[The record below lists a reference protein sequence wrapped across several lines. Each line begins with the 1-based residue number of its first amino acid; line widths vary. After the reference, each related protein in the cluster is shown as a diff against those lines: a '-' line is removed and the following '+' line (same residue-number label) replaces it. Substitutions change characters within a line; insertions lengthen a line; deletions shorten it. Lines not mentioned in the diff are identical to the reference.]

1 MVIKNIRLLIME
13 SKVQILIVKYLC
25 KEADIDEIEQL
36 DNWLIIKENISIFD
50 SYVQTDYFTSII
62 MSKYNLENAK
72 NKIHKRIRLI
82 EKRNKL
88 ERYKKYAFA
97 ASVIFLIGISLFNQF
112 NFNETK
118 ITKESI
124 IIGSDKA
131 VLTLENGDQVILE
144 KDKKFQNKTFNS
156 NGKELSYSIKNRSA
170 NNPSN
175 QKIVYNFLT
184 VPRGGQF
191 SLNLEDG
198 TKVLLNSDSKIKFP
212 IKFIKGKKREV
223 ELLYG
228 EAFFDVSTSQNN
240 NGSEFIVSTKTQKIN
255 VIGTKFNIKAYD
267 EDDIVTTTLVEGKI
281 KVQNGESQVLLSPNQ
296 QSKVDTKS
304 TNIDVLNVDVFQE
317 ISWINGLFSFNDT
330 SLENIMQTLSRWY
343 DLKFIF
349 KSVNQKK
356 FLFSGVLERTKS
368 IEDILF
374 IIEKTSSLNEI
385 NFEIIDKV
393 IIVE

>member
-1 MVIKNIRLLIME
+1 MQAKIQTLI
-13 SKVQILIVKYLC
+13 IKYLS

-36 DNWLIIKENISIFD
+36 DNWLIIKGNISVFN
-50 SYVQTDYFTSII
+50 SYVQTDYFISTV
-62 MSKYNLENAK
+62 MTRYNLENAK
-72 NKIHKRIRLI
+72 NKIHERIRLI

-88 ERYKKYAFA
+88 ERNKKYAFA
-97 ASVIFLIGISLFNQF
+97 ASVIFLIGISLINQF

-118 ITKESI
+118 EPI

-144 KDKKFQNKTFNS
+144 KGKKFQNKTLNS
-156 NGKELSYSIKNRSA
+156 NGKELSYSIKNKTA

-198 TKVLLNSDSKIKFP
+198 TKVLLNSDSKIKYP

-228 EAFFDVSTSQNN
+228 EAFFDVSSSQNN

-255 VIGTKFNIKAYD
+255 VIGTKFNIKAYNED
-267 EDDIVTTTLVEGKI
+267 EIITTTLVEGK
-281 KVQNGESQVLLSPNQ
+281 VRVHNGENQILLSPNQ
-296 QSKVDTKS
+296 QSKVDSKS
-304 TNIDVLNVDVFQE
+304 TNIDVSNVDVLQQ

-330 SLENIMQTLSRWY
+330 SLESIIQTLSRWY

-349 KSVNQKK
+349 KSANQKK
-356 FLFSGVLERTKS
+356 LLFSGVLERTKS

>member
-1 MVIKNIRLLIME
+1 MIKLTD
-13 SKVQILIVKYLC
+13 SLIVKYLS
-25 KEADIDEIEQL
+25 KEANLFEKEELNYLISKKKNHKLFKNFTYTNYLSLMSFNNHDL
-36 DNWLIIKENISIFD
+36 DKGKRNI
-50 SYVQTDYFTSII
+50 
-62 MSKYNLENAK
+62 YN
-72 NKIHKRIRLI
+72 RIRLI

-144 KDKKFQNKTFNS
+144 KGKTFQNKTFNS

-198 TKVLLNSDSKIKFP
+198 TEVLLNSDSKIKFP

-349 KSVNQKK
+349 KSVNEKK

-393 IIVE
+393 IIIE

>member
-1 MVIKNIRLLIME
+1 MQAKIQTLI
-13 SKVQILIVKYLC
+13 IKYLS

-36 DNWLIIKENISIFD
+36 DNWLIIKGNISVFN
-50 SYVQTDYFTSII
+50 SYVQTDYFISIV
-62 MSKYNLENAK
+62 MTRYNLENAK
-72 NKIHKRIRLI
+72 NKIHERIRLI

-88 ERYKKYAFA
+88 ERNKKYAFA
-97 ASVIFLIGISLFNQF
+97 ASVIFLIGISLINQF

-118 ITKESI
+118 EPI

-131 VLTLENGDQVILE
+131 VLTLENGDQVILG
-144 KDKKFQNKTFNS
+144 KGKKFQNKTLNS
-156 NGKELSYSIKNRSA
+156 NGKELSYSIKNKTA

-198 TKVLLNSDSKIKFP
+198 TKVLLNSDSKIKYP

-228 EAFFDVSTSQNN
+228 EAFFDVSSSQNN

-255 VIGTKFNIKAYD
+255 VIGTKFNIKAYNED
-267 EDDIVTTTLVEGKI
+267 EIITTTLVEGK
-281 KVQNGESQVLLSPNQ
+281 VRVHNGENQILLSPNQ
-296 QSKVDTKS
+296 QSKVYSKS
-304 TNIDVLNVDVFQE
+304 TNIDVSNVDVLQQ

-330 SLENIMQTLSRWY
+330 SLESIMQTLSRWY

-349 KSVNQKK
+349 KSANQKK
-356 FLFSGVLERTKS
+356 LLFSGVLERTKS

>member
-1 MVIKNIRLLIME
+1 MQAKIQTLI
-13 SKVQILIVKYLC
+13 IKYLS

-36 DNWLIIKENISIFD
+36 DNWLIIKGNISVFN
-50 SYVQTDYFTSII
+50 SYVQTDYFISIV
-62 MSKYNLENAK
+62 MTRYNLENAK
-72 NKIHKRIRLI
+72 NKIHERIRLI

-88 ERYKKYAFA
+88 ERNKKYAFA
-97 ASVIFLIGISLFNQF
+97 ASVIFLIGISLINQF

-118 ITKESI
+118 EPI

-144 KDKKFQNKTFNS
+144 KGKKFQNKTLNS
-156 NGKELSYSIKNRSA
+156 NGKELSYSIKNKTA

-175 QKIVYNFLT
+175 QKILYNFLT

-198 TKVLLNSDSKIKFP
+198 TKVLLNSDSKIKYP

-228 EAFFDVSTSQNN
+228 EAFFDVSSSQNN

-255 VIGTKFNIKAYD
+255 VIGTKFNIKAYNED
-267 EDDIVTTTLVEGKI
+267 EIITTTLVEGK
-281 KVQNGESQVLLSPNQ
+281 VRVHNGENQILLSPNQ
-296 QSKVDTKS
+296 QSKVDSKS
-304 TNIDVLNVDVFQE
+304 TNIDVSNVDVLQQ

-330 SLENIMQTLSRWY
+330 SLESIMQTLSRWY

-349 KSVNQKK
+349 KSANQKK
-356 FLFSGVLERTKS
+356 LLFSGVLERTKS

>member
-1 MVIKNIRLLIME
+1 MQAKIQTLI
-13 SKVQILIVKYLC
+13 IKYLS

-36 DNWLIIKENISIFD
+36 DNWLIIKGNISVFN
-50 SYVQTDYFTSII
+50 SYVQTDYFISIL
-62 MSKYNLENAK
+62 MTRYNLENAK
-72 NKIHKRIRLI
+72 NKIHERIRLI

-88 ERYKKYAFA
+88 ERNKKYAFA
-97 ASVIFLIGISLFNQF
+97 ASVIFLIGISLISQF

-118 ITKESI
+118 EPI

-144 KDKKFQNKTFNS
+144 KGKKFQNKTLNS
-156 NGKELSYSIKNRSA
+156 NGKELSYSIKNKTA

-198 TKVLLNSDSKIKFP
+198 TKVLLNSDSKIKYP

-228 EAFFDVSTSQNN
+228 EAFFDVSSSQNN

-255 VIGTKFNIKAYD
+255 VIGTKFNIKAYNED
-267 EDDIVTTTLVEGKI
+267 EIITTTLVEGK
-281 KVQNGESQVLLSPNQ
+281 VRVHNGENQILLSPNQ
-296 QSKVDTKS
+296 QSKVDSKS
-304 TNIDVLNVDVFQE
+304 TNIDVSNVDVLQQ

-330 SLENIMQTLSRWY
+330 SLESIMQTLSRWY

-349 KSVNQKK
+349 KSANQKK
-356 FLFSGVLERTKS
+356 LLFSGVLERTKS

>member
-1 MVIKNIRLLIME
+1 MQAKIQTLI
-13 SKVQILIVKYLC
+13 IKYLS

-36 DNWLIIKENISIFD
+36 DNWLIIKGNISVFN
-50 SYVQTDYFTSII
+50 SYVQTDYFISIV
-62 MSKYNLENAK
+62 MTRYNLENAK
-72 NKIHKRIRLI
+72 NKIHERIRLI

-88 ERYKKYAFA
+88 ERNKKYAFA
-97 ASVIFLIGISLFNQF
+97 ASVIFLIGISLINQF

-118 ITKESI
+118 EPI

-144 KDKKFQNKTFNS
+144 KGKKFQNKTLNS
-156 NGKELSYSIKNRSA
+156 NGKELSYSIKNKTA

-198 TKVLLNSDSKIKFP
+198 TKVLLNSDSKIKYP

-228 EAFFDVSTSQNN
+228 EAFFDVSSSQNN

-255 VIGTKFNIKAYD
+255 VIGTKFNIKAYNED
-267 EDDIVTTTLVEGKI
+267 EIITTTLVEGK
-281 KVQNGESQVLLSPNQ
+281 VRVHNGENQILLSPNQ
-296 QSKVDTKS
+296 QSKVYSKS
-304 TNIDVLNVDVFQE
+304 TNIDVSNVDVLQQ
-317 ISWINGLFSFNDT
+317 ISWINGLFSFNDR
-330 SLENIMQTLSRWY
+330 SLESIMQTLSRWY

-349 KSVNQKK
+349 KSANQKK
-356 FLFSGVLERTKS
+356 LLFSGVLERTKS

>member
-1 MVIKNIRLLIME
+1 MQVKIQTLI
-13 SKVQILIVKYLC
+13 IKYLS

-36 DNWLIIKENISIFD
+36 DNWLIIKGNISVFN
-50 SYVQTDYFTSII
+50 SYVQTDYFISIV
-62 MSKYNLENAK
+62 MTRYNLENAK
-72 NKIHKRIRLI
+72 NKIHERIRLI

-88 ERYKKYAFA
+88 ERNKKYAFA
-97 ASVIFLIGISLFNQF
+97 ASVIFLIGISLINQF

-118 ITKESI
+118 EPI

-144 KDKKFQNKTFNS
+144 KGKKFQNKTLNS
-156 NGKELSYSIKNRSA
+156 NGKELSYSIKNKTA

-198 TKVLLNSDSKIKFP
+198 TKVLLNSDSKIKYP

-228 EAFFDVSTSQNN
+228 EAFFDVSSSQNN

-255 VIGTKFNIKAYD
+255 VIGTKFNIKAYNED
-267 EDDIVTTTLVEGKI
+267 EIITTTLVEGK
-281 KVQNGESQVLLSPNQ
+281 VRVHNGENQILLSPNQ
-296 QSKVDTKS
+296 QSKVDSKS
-304 TNIDVLNVDVFQE
+304 TNIDVSNVDVLQQ

-330 SLENIMQTLSRWY
+330 SLESIIQTLSRWY

-349 KSVNQKK
+349 KSANQKK
-356 FLFSGVLERTKS
+356 LLFSGVLERTKS

>member
-1 MVIKNIRLLIME
+1 MIKLTD
-13 SKVQILIVKYLC
+13 SLIVKYLS
-25 KEADIDEIEQL
+25 KEANLFEKEELNYLISTKKNHKLFKNFTYTNYLSLMSFNNHDL
-36 DNWLIIKENISIFD
+36 DKGKRNI
-50 SYVQTDYFTSII
+50 
-62 MSKYNLENAK
+62 YN
-72 NKIHKRIRLI
+72 RIRLI

-144 KDKKFQNKTFNS
+144 KGKTFQNKTFNS

-198 TKVLLNSDSKIKFP
+198 TEVLLNSDSKIKFP

-349 KSVNQKK
+349 KSVNEKK

-393 IIVE
+393 IIIE

>member
-1 MVIKNIRLLIME
+1 MQVKIQTLI
-13 SKVQILIVKYLC
+13 IKYLS

-36 DNWLIIKENISIFD
+36 DNWLIIKGNISVFN
-50 SYVQTDYFTSII
+50 SYVQTDYFISIL
-62 MSKYNLENAK
+62 MTRYNLENAK
-72 NKIHKRIRLI
+72 NKIHERIRLI

-88 ERYKKYAFA
+88 ERNKKYAFA
-97 ASVIFLIGISLFNQF
+97 ASVIFLIGISLINQF

-118 ITKESI
+118 EPI

-144 KDKKFQNKTFNS
+144 KGKKFQNKTLNS
-156 NGKELSYSIKNRSA
+156 NGKELSYSIKNKTA

-175 QKIVYNFLT
+175 QKILYNFLT

-198 TKVLLNSDSKIKFP
+198 TKVLLNSDSKIKYP

-228 EAFFDVSTSQNN
+228 EAFFDVSSSQNN

-255 VIGTKFNIKAYD
+255 VIGTKFNIKAYNED
-267 EDDIVTTTLVEGKI
+267 EIITTTLVEGK
-281 KVQNGESQVLLSPNQ
+281 VRVHNGENQILLSPNQ
-296 QSKVDTKS
+296 QSKVDSKS
-304 TNIDVLNVDVFQE
+304 TNIDVSNVDVLQQ

-330 SLENIMQTLSRWY
+330 SLESIIQTLSRWY

-349 KSVNQKK
+349 KSANQKK
-356 FLFSGVLERTKS
+356 LLFSGVLERTKS